1 MKKNYNQLKVSLVIN
16 YMIVIFTIIAT
27 IIMFT
32 GFKFMNGKEPVLETT
47 TFGVFRFFTVDSN
60 ILMGIVA
67 YLFLRKEKK
76 LLSGK
81 ITDIPVKY
89 YVLKLIGT
97 TAVTLTFIVVF
108 AYLSRIVDGGIMPLL
123 MNSNLFFHLIIPLL
137 SILTFTVFEK
147 TNKLKFKYTFF
158 GMLPTIIYGI
168 YYVINLLIHLENGKV
183 LPKYDWYWFV
193 QSGLNNIY
201 IIGPGLIVVS
211 FIISI
216 ILAWLNRKKT
226 KN

>member
-1 MKKNYNQLKVSLVIN
+1 MKENYNQLKVSLVIN

-32 GFKFMNGKEPVLETT
+32 GFIFMNGKEPVLETT

-67 YLFLRKEKK
+67 YLFLREEKK

-89 YVLKLIGT
+89 YILKLVGT
-97 TAVTLTFIVVF
+97 TSVALTFIVVF
-108 AYLSRIVDGGIMPLL
+108 AYLSRIVDGGVMSLL
-123 MNSNLFFHLIIPLL
+123 TNSNLFFHLIIPLL
-137 SILTFTVFEK
+137 SLLTFIVFER
-147 TNKLKFKYTFF
+147 TNKIKIKYAFL
-158 GMLPTIIYGI
+158 GMIPTVLYGI
-168 YYVINLLIHLENGKV
+168 YYVINLFTHLENGKV

-201 IIGPGLIVVS
+201 IIGPGLI
-211 FIISI
+211 IISLLIAI
-216 ILAWLNRKKT
+216 ILARLNRQRH